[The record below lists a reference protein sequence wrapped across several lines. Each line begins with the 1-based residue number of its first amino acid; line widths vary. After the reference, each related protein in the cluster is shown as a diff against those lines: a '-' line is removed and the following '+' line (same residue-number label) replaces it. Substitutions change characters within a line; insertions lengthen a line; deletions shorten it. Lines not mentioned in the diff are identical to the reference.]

1 MLLKKTD
8 DKTFP
13 PLVLHQGAETSCK
26 NHTCR
31 FLTKAK
37 GVCPYLPWR
46 FLTNAKEVCPHLFL
60 SPLSTKG
67 VCPHLPL
74 ELNKAA
80 SMAKQKSRLEDEY
93 MYFSDILEDEKEEA
107 REIGWAEGRAE
118 GEIKR
123 AMEAARNLLAMN
135 ILTHEQIAAA
145 QRLSVEEVDR
155 IAEEIKS
162 ETISLQ

>member
-1 MLLKKTD
+1 
-8 DKTFP
+8 
-13 PLVLHQGAETSCK
+13 
-26 NHTCR
+26 
-31 FLTKAK
+31 
-37 GVCPYLPWR
+37 
-46 FLTNAKEVCPHLFL
+46 
-60 SPLSTKG
+60 
-67 VCPHLPL
+67 
-74 ELNKAA
+74 
-80 SMAKQKSRLEDEY
+80 

>member
-1 MLLKKTD
+1 
-8 DKTFP
+8 
-13 PLVLHQGAETSCK
+13 
-26 NHTCR
+26 
-31 FLTKAK
+31 
-37 GVCPYLPWR
+37 
-46 FLTNAKEVCPHLFL
+46 
-60 SPLSTKG
+60 
-67 VCPHLPL
+67 
-74 ELNKAA
+74 
-80 SMAKQKSRLEDEY
+80 

-107 REIGWAEGRAE
+107 REIGLAEGREEGRAE